1 MSVLDNDSAIVKKA
15 HIIRVDGGKEIVEI
29 DNREILD
36 RLNSDEGISDF
47 LIETDIESIK
57 NTSRAFVLID
67 TPGVNN
73 SEDERH
79 GERTE
84 EFLQKLKMG
93 VVIYLMNATQLA
105 TNDDSL
111 LLQQVVNHVKKQNGN
126 VKIIFVINK
135 IDALD
140 LESESITG
148 TVKRAKEYIVD
159 HGIEKP
165 IIYPLSARAAKSL
178 RMVLYDREMTK
189 RERRRVEDIYEHYK
203 SQDNN
208 MMDFAMIDD
217 LSEETYEIGDEK
229 VSAQQLRR
237 AIDNTGITAIEK
249 RLEAYMMEI
258 EQHYTP
264 EVVIKASLNE
274 GKSNEFQARLPR
286 HYRLE
291 EDNVKRIY

>member
-258 EQHYTP
+258 EQH
-264 EVVIKASLNE
+264 
-274 GKSNEFQARLPR
+274 
-286 HYRLE
+286 
-291 EDNVKRIY
+291 